1 MWSSRESDSQGV
13 IPSGLFWR
21 LCTVKGPGFLC
32 RKSPLP
38 VSLPSR
44 PSFAPLFAKRPHEP
58 AGSLR
63 RGRGPRPTHSARR
76 QTRPH
81 AYKPPTV
88 AVAVTKTDTT
98 SRPFPASLTLNPAG
112 SETAPGFPVGWG
124 GVGGPPAVRSDVRG
138 RGRRGRG
145 RAVRTPE
152 AATAWGMGRW
162 LGIARKNLA
171 ATTSREAGRGGPYVT
186 PARARAGRRSLGR
199 HFRAPGG
206 RWSARGADWRLRTM
220 TEADG
225 LRQRRPL
232 RPQVVTDDNR
242 TPEAKGGR

>member
-1 MWSSRESDSQGV
+1 MWSRRESDSQGV

-21 LCTVKGPGFLC
+21 RCTVKGPGFLC

-38 VSLPSR
+38 VSFPSR

-124 GVGGPPAVRSDVRG
+124 GVGWG
-138 RGRRGRG
+138 RG
-145 RAVRTPE
+145 
-152 AATAWGMGRW
+152 
-162 LGIARKNLA
+162 
-171 ATTSREAGRGGPYVT
+171 
-186 PARARAGRRSLGR
+186 PARGQIGREGPRPPGARTRSPDPGSRHRLGDGAVV
-199 HFRAPGG
+199 RASAKEPRSYHLPGG
-206 RWSARGADWRLRTM
+206 RKRRALRHSRARPSG
-220 TEADG
+220 EAE
-225 LRQRRPL
+225 PL
-232 RPQVVTDDNR
+232 SSLPR
-242 TPEAKGGR
+242 A